1 MIRLANQVG
10 VEPWFS
16 VPYNADDNYITNMAN
31 LIHDQLRPD
40 LVRAGRLFSVCGC
53 SLWVAVCV
61 CVLVVGILIVGYEPH
76 IHELMGILSH
86 EGVCVRASVYAWVVC
101 CAYAC
106 VV

>member
-61 CVLVVGILIVGYEPH
+61 CVLVVGILIGRT
-76 IHELMGILSH
+76 STN
-86 EGVCVRASVYAWVVC
+86 
-101 CAYAC
+101 
-106 VV
+106 

>member
-1 MIRLANQVG
+1 MDVLSCACVLHFCPGACFLSEGCHGGAPLEDMIRLANQVG

-61 CVLVVGILIVGYEPH
+61 CVLVVGILIGRT
-76 IHELMGILSH
+76 STN
-86 EGVCVRASVYAWVVC
+86 
-101 CAYAC
+101 
-106 VV
+106 